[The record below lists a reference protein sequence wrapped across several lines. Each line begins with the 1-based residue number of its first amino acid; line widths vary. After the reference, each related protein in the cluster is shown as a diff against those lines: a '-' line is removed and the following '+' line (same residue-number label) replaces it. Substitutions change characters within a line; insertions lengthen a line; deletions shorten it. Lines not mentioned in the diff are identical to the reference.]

1 MIKEKGELINRKV
14 SWIMISFDNVSINI
28 LLVNKYIIQYH
39 IILSYYFKIYLILN
53 LSIIDRMQPVF
64 NDLNSTHSSLTQ
76 LNITL
81 KVIIYKAVIKTW

>member
-1 MIKEKGELINRKV
+1 MNLIIHKN
-14 SWIMISFDNVSINI
+14 
-28 LLVNKYIIQYH
+28 H

-76 LNITL
+76 LNKLTFL
-81 KVIIYKAVIKTW
+81 FNPIKSKERVNMRQYDNTATTSINMRQS